1 MGPHGDED
9 EEKSLRDPLLLPDEQ
24 EEKLVQDGSL
34 DFYGSPAVASKTGGS
49 RLSTALALLVF
60 MLCCSLSLYGV
71 SYNLVLFMVSK
82 LGLSNAAAATQVSI
96 WNGVHDLSPLL
107 VAYIS
112 DSHLGR
118 FKATLASSLIYCF
131 GLSFLSLSVLLVE
144 KEVHATWLF
153 FVALYV
159 IALGKGFVAPL
170 LAFGADQFDG
180 KDSVEAARTSSY
192 FNWYYFSSSMG
203 LLLALVG
210 VVYIEDRLGFSSAL
224 FVCTAA
230 ILCGITVFSS
240 NAKFYRYASSLT
252 GNPFARL
259 LQRGSHKGDHSDLEG
274 ILLVWLGSMVYE
286 AMRAQTFSLF
296 VEQAALMDIKVGG
309 FRVPP
314 ASLNSFDPISVLVW
328 MVVYDRVLVPVMR
341 RATGHSR
348 GFTFFQRMGA
358 GLVVMTGAMACAA
371 VLEARRLANFHDE
384 RNQINVLWQIPQFAL
399 VGGSKVFYYV
409 GLIEFLYD
417 QAPENLRTLSAAMA
431 FLSASVGSFL
441 SGFLVGITSSITGE
455 QGWIPRDLNNGHLD
469 YFFWLLVTL
478 GVANWLFFLA
488 SSRRYKFKEYIPES
502 DFHDIVGRM

>member
-1 MGPHGDED
+1 MAPHGDED

-49 RLSTALALLVF
+49 RLSTPPALLVF

-96 WNGVHDLSPLL
+96 WTGVHDLSPLL
-107 VAYIS
+107 VAYVS

-118 FKATLASSLIYCF
+118 FKTTLGGSLIYSF
-131 GLSFLSLSVLLVE
+131 GLALLSLSVLLVE
-144 KEVHATWLF
+144 NKVRVTWLF

-159 IALGKGFVAPL
+159 IALGKGFVASL

-180 KDSVEAARTSSY
+180 KDPVEAARKSSY

-203 LLLALVG
+203 LLLAVVG

-224 FVCTAA
+224 FVCTGA
-230 ILCGITVFSS
+230 ILFGIMVFSS
-240 NAKFYRYASSLT
+240 GTKFYRYASNLT

-259 LQRGSHKGDHSDLEG
+259 CDHSNFAG
-274 ILLVWLGSMVYE
+274 IFLVWLGSVVYE

-296 VEQAALMDIKVGG
+296 VEQAALMNTKVGG

-314 ASLNSFDPISVLVW
+314 ASLNCFDPISVLVW
-328 MVVYDRVLVPVMR
+328 TVVYDRVLVPVMR
-341 RATGHSR
+341 RGTGNSR

-384 RNQINVLWQIPQFAL
+384 RDQINVLWQIPQFAL

-431 FLSASVGSFL
+431 FFSASVGSFL
-441 SGFLVGITSSITGE
+441 SGFLVSITSSITGE
-455 QGWIPRDLNNGHLD
+455 RGWIPRDLNDGHLD
-469 YFFWLLVTL
+469 YFFWLLVAL

-488 SSRRYKFKEYIPES
+488 SSRSYKFKE
-502 DFHDIVGRM
+502 